1 MDLFSGSFNR
11 GVSAHILWYIGT
23 TVHDMNMQIER
34 PRRVERSYV
43 QTLEAEPAA
52 VFPLLC
58 PVREAEWIEEWDPI
72 VVYTDSGLAE
82 RDCVFQT
89 ADGEET
95 ATWVITDYDPERY
108 RLVFAKV
115 TADRLLT
122 VIRIQLDPDNGTT
135 RARVTYSHTALKS
148 EATPFLESFTE
159 EAYRSF
165 MTRWETD
172 LNAYL
177 QGDRSDPQPR

>member
-1 MDLFSGSFNR
+1 MVQNETMR
-11 GVSAHILWYIGT
+11 IT
-23 TVHDMNMQIER
+23 R
-34 PRRVERSYV
+34 PRRVERSYT
-43 QTLEAEPAA
+43 QTLDAEPAA

-122 VIRIQLDPDNGTT
+122 VIRIRLDPDNGAT
-135 RARVTYSHTALKS
+135 RARVSYSHTALKD
-148 EATPFLESFTE
+148 EATRFLEAFTE

-165 MTRWETD
+165 MMRWEAD
-172 LNAYL
+172 LNAFL
-177 QGDRSDPQPR
+177 KGSGT